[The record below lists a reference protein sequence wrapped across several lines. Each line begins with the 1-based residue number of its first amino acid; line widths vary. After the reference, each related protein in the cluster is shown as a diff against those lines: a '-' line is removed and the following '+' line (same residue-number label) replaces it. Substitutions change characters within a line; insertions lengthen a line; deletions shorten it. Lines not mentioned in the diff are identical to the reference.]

1 MALRFKPGG
10 RFHFLI
16 SAESDLPPTPIRMR
30 YFVFS
35 QQRTGSTLLTEALVE
50 TKQAGVPIEYFN
62 PDVGLDF
69 WERIG
74 NGEKWRVRP
83 YIDYIEKYRVTAN
96 GIFGFKSHMSQ
107 LTWFI
112 KEPERQVR
120 FIRRFDRVILNY
132 RRDKIAQAVSF
143 ERALAGGPWFV
154 GTEKERR
161 PTKPEELAIARTKIV
176 IAARQFVQQE
186 KRQRAL
192 IAEAGVPML
201 DLPYE
206 RLDADFGGAMREVL
220 GFLDLPVTLADDLE
234 PPLQKLRDEA
244 SQEIVDQVVATL
256 TDDERQILQP
266 A

>member
-1 MALRFKPGG
+1 MAQKFRPGG

-16 SAESDLPPTPIRMR
+16 SAECDLPPTPIRLR

-50 TKQAGVPIEYFN
+50 TGQAGVPIEYFN
-62 PDVGLDF
+62 PDVGLQF

-74 NGEKWRVRP
+74 NGERWRVKP
-83 YIDYIEKYRVTAN
+83 YIEYIEKYRVTAN
-96 GIFGFKSHMSQ
+96 GIFGFKSHQTQ

-112 KEPERQVR
+112 KEPERQER
-120 FIRRFDRVILNY
+120 FIRRFDRMILNY

-154 GTEKERR
+154 GTDRERR
-161 PTKPEELAIARTKIV
+161 PTTQGELKLDIPKIV
-176 IAARQFVQQE
+176 DVARNFVRQEARQRE
-186 KRQRAL
+186 L
-192 IAEAGVPML
+192 IRLAGVPML

-206 RLDADFGGAMREVL
+206 RLDEDFTGAMREV
-220 GFLDLPVTLADDLE
+220 FAFIDLPVALADDLE

-256 TDDERQILQP
+256 SDSDRKELGP
-266 A
+266 S

>member
-16 SAESDLPPTPIRMR
+16 SADCDLPPTPIRLR

-62 PDVGLDF
+62 PDVGFDF

-74 NGEKWRVRP
+74 NGEKWRVKP
-83 YIDYIEKYRVTAN
+83 YIEYIEKHRVTAN
-96 GIFGFKSHMSQ
+96 GVYGFKSHMTQ

-112 KEPERQVR
+112 KEPERQVP

-154 GTEKERR
+154 GTTKERR
-161 PTKPEELAIARTKIV
+161 PTRPGELMLPISKIV
-176 IAARQFVQQE
+176 TSARRFVQQE
-186 KRQRAL
+186 RRQRAL
-192 IAEAGVPML
+192 IAQAGVKMF

-206 RLDADFGGAMREVL
+206 RLDTDFVGAMRGVFT
-220 GFLDLPVTLADDLE
+220 FLDLPARLADDLE

-256 TDDERQILQP
+256 TDDERRKLQP

>member
-1 MALRFKPGG
+1 MALKFKPGG

-16 SAESDLPPTPIRMR
+16 SAESDLPPTPIRLR

-62 PDVGLDF
+62 PDVGVDF
-69 WERIG
+69 WARIG
-74 NGEKWRVRP
+74 NGEKWRVKP
-83 YIDYIEKYRVTAN
+83 YFDYIEKHRVTAN
-96 GIFGFKSHMSQ
+96 GVFGFKSHMSQ

-112 KEPERQVR
+112 KERERQVL
-120 FIRRFDRVILNY
+120 FTGRFDRVILNY

-154 GTEKERR
+154 GTTKERR
-161 PTKPEELAIARTKIV
+161 PTKPQELALAIPRIV
-176 IAARQFVQQE
+176 SAARIFVKQE
-186 KRQRAL
+186 KLQRDL
-192 IAEAGVPML
+192 IAQAGVPML

-206 RLDADFGGAMREVL
+206 RLDEDFVGAMRDVFT
-220 GFLDLPVTLADDLE
+220 FLDLPATLADDLA
-234 PPLQKLRDEA
+234 PPLQKLRDDA
-244 SQEIVDQVVATL
+244 SQEIIDQVVATL
-256 TDDERQILQP
+256 DDNERQQLQP

>member
-16 SAESDLPPTPIRMR
+16 SAESDLPPTPIRSR

-74 NGEKWRVRP
+74 RGEKWRVQP
-83 YIDYIEKYRVTAN
+83 YLDYIEKYRVTAN

-112 KEPERQVR
+112 KEYERQMR
-120 FIRRFDRVILNY
+120 FTARFDRVILNY

-161 PTKPEELAIARTKIV
+161 PTRPGELMLPIPKIV
-176 IAARQFVQQE
+176 ATARMFVQQE

-192 IAEAGVPML
+192 IAEAGVSML

-206 RLDADFGGAMREVL
+206 RLDADFDGAMREIFA
-220 GFLDLPVTLADDLE
+220 FLDLPTTLADDLE

-256 TDDERQILQP
+256 TDDEREKLQP